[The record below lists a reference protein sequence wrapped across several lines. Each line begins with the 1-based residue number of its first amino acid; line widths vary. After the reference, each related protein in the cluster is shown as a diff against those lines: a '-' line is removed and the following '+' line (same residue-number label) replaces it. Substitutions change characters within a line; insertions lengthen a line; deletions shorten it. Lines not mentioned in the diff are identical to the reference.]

1 MSKEVEILKI
11 ATIIP
16 AIISKN
22 EILEGKKE
30 RKDTIMVFSNGGPI
44 FDYYIN
50 ILIENCSDYN
60 FMKAEQSI
68 VGTPQTFR
76 SSLLGHKPVKTLKG
90 ICDGDPIVGKVYTID
105 NGAWHT
111 STVNRIINNIIITR
125 NSVYAI
131 HNISDLREKRLSD
144 LGIN

>member
-1 MSKEVEILKI
+1 MNKEVEILKI

-16 AIISKN
+16 AIISKH

-30 RKDTIMVFSNGGPI
+30 RNDTIMVVSNGGPI
-44 FDYYIN
+44 FDYYISM
-50 ILIENCSDYN
+50 LRENCTNYN
-60 FMKAEQSI
+60 FLKAEQSI
-68 VGTPQTFR
+68 VGTPETFR

-90 ICDGDPIVGKVYTID
+90 ICDGDPIVGKIYTID
-105 NGAWHT
+105 NGSWHT
-111 STVNRIINNIIITR
+111 STVNRIINNIIITK

-131 HNISDLREKRLSD
+131 HNISDLREKRLND